1 MISKARVKYIKSLQ
15 VKKYRKAE
23 QLFLVEGAKSVE
35 ELLQSDFEVTW
46 VAGTT
51 QFLELHKDMIDRSN
65 IEIAVA
71 NEVELAAIGTF
82 NSNDGA
88 IATAR
93 MKINEIPVT
102 LNDEIVLVLDDI
114 RDPGNLGTII
124 RTADWYGIKNIIA
137 SEETADFY
145 NPKTIHATMGSFC
158 RVNVFYTSLSQYLSA
173 GISNVYGA
181 FLSGINVHELNL
193 PVRGCH
199 LVIGNESRGIREEL
213 MELIHTKITIS
224 RFGKAESLNAA
235 VATSIIL
242 DNFRRLQKR
251 IAT

>member
-1 MISKARVKYIKSLQ
+1 M
-15 VKKYRKAE
+15 
-23 QLFLVEGAKSVE
+23 EGAKSVE

-46 VAGTT
+46 VAATAR
-51 QFLELHKDMIDRSN
+51 FLELHKDMINRSS

-158 RVNVFYTSLSQYLSA
+158 RVNVFYTSLSQYLSSD
-173 GISNVYGA
+173 ISKVYGA